1 MARTQYGNMKDMMQ
15 DVVFHAINGWM
26 SHVVTHAAHIAATGL
41 EAHMKLTF
49 MKIWKFAVPGREKTG
64 AGLITSIR
72 RTAGRGMKGLEIAE
86 EAARLG
92 TSFPLILKEL
102 HLIIWKP
109 MRQGDAAKAAA
120 PSATNF
126 IYLQIL
132 PCLCTC
138 LQAGILYSRQVLLYM

>member
-26 SHVVTHAAHIAATGL
+26 SHVVTHAAHIAATGQ
-41 EAHMKLTF
+41 AHMKLTF
-49 MKIWKFAVPGREKTG
+49 MKIWKFAVLGREKTG

-72 RTAGRGMKGLEIAE
+72 RAAGRGMKGY
-86 EAARLG
+86 
-92 TSFPLILKEL
+92 
-102 HLIIWKP
+102 IWKP